1 MIARIKKLSVRTKGM
16 EALQAVILLGAAF
29 LIIWGLM
36 ALYDGAKGDADA
48 NIKSILKGKAGN
60 AAGGAG
66 AGAGAGP

>member
-36 ALYDGAKGDADA
+36 SLYSGNEKTVND
-48 NIKSILKGKAGN
+48 NIKSIAEGTPKKK
-60 AAGGAG
+60 
-66 AGAGAGP
+66 

>member
-36 ALYDGAKGDADA
+36 SLYSGNEKTVNKNIENIAKGTATK
-48 NIKSILKGKAGN
+48 N
-60 AAGGAG
+60 
-66 AGAGAGP
+66 